1 MYRGGASDAVA
12 SAGISGLV
20 KPIFQL
26 NFYLHL
32 HNHLLRESASF
43 GISLVILD
51 LVCVFRYMVSCMLL
65 KKVKL
70 EELSKEDIER
80 IKKLLR
86 EMMDGEAEVV
96 AEVIK
101 DEKGKKKIILHR

>member
-1 MYRGGASDAVA
+1 
-12 SAGISGLV
+12 
-20 KPIFQL
+20 
-26 NFYLHL
+26 
-32 HNHLLRESASF
+32 
-43 GISLVILD
+43 
-51 LVCVFRYMVSCMLL
+51 MLL